1 MKLDIQLFADAE
13 VSIKFDNKVTGEG
26 KLQKYAETLS
36 KINSVVSGM
45 DAGVL
50 KQIESSA
57 NNMQQIDSSAT
68 SLKNKAHAAFDYLA
82 LTKYA
87 GAIKKLGA
95 SFTNLAKQSF
105 DYLENF
111 NLFQVAF
118 QGNYAS
124 AEKFV
129 NKMSEMYG
137 LDESWVVKTTGH
149 FKQLSNAMGITA
161 DTGEKVSKLLT
172 QMSLDISSLYNV
184 DIERAASTLSSAMAG
199 QTKPIRGVA
208 GGDITQ
214 ATLQTTL
221 DKLDIDRTVNQ
232 LSFAE
237 KRLLIIISLTE
248 QLKGSINDMG
258 RTIESPAN
266 QLRIMNEQWE
276 RLNRA
281 VGNVFLPILAKILPY
296 LNAILMV
303 LTEIINL
310 FAKFV
315 QTLLGF
321 SDSDFDYFDEASV
334 SMNDFGNAAKGAT
347 ASVKKLKQGLRGF
360 DKLNNI
366 TTPSAGSSGGGVGA
380 GVGGINPKLLDAF
393 NAAYDDYQRQLDEVE
408 MKATKIRDKIMEW
421 LGFTKLVDDE
431 TGDVSFKFDH
441 ITGGTVLGA
450 LAIGGAIF
458 KGVSMIFKI
467 LKNIGLLK
475 FPLLSK
481 LFGGLFGS
489 KAAGG
494 VSDALNGAGS
504 IGSAVNENAKSLKL
518 PSVKTVLLG
527 LADLAIIV
535 GGLTALVVAIGYLM
549 KIPTVK
555 EATTTGINTV
565 VEIFK
570 GIAKILIPLGL
581 VTAGMVAL
589 GSLGGTGV
597 ASVAMGLADIAIV
610 IIGTEAVMMAIGGL
624 ASLVGSSTITNGIDI
639 TVQVFEGI
647 SKILVPLGILTVG
660 LAAAGLAGGAG
671 AGAIV
676 VGLAD
681 MALVIGGAMGVVT
694 ALGALSQVEFVKNNL
709 DSGID
714 LIVRLF
720 EGLGRIAG
728 AIIGGLVSEA
738 IGSIGKSLPEFGKNL
753 GLFMQN
759 ASPFFDKVSAVN
771 NTVAQSVGYLA
782 DAILKL
788 TAAQVL
794 SGLTSWFTK
803 KIPLSE
809 FGKQLEEFGPSFKF
823 FANDVNALP
832 KSTVEKTKITAE
844 AMLIL
849 IDMANKIPNQGGLLA
864 ALIGDNTLQDF
875 AKMLPEFGKNFTDYS
890 KKVAGVDGKV
900 VTQST
905 NIKEAMLQIIEFAKK
920 IPNEGGVAAFFTGDN
935 GIGKFGEN
943 LKSFGGNF
951 KSYADSVSKINIGSV
966 NSVTNAISSIVDNAK
981 KIKENGLGKVMKDFG
996 DDLKD
1001 SANDIAKF
1009 FKNAFTEGGGKTAGE
1024 SFGKGIVKGIK
1035 NALNNGKI
1043 KLQLKDSDGKNAGG
1057 SYSFKATASYA
1068 RGGLP
1073 PVGQMFIANEKGPEL
1088 VGQIGGQSFVANQ
1101 NQVVDLLDRKL
1112 GEAKANPMNATFII
1126 QVGSRELAK
1135 EVINDLQDMAKTN
1148 GKPITIGG

>member
-1 MKLDIQLFADAE
+1 MRLDIQLFADAE

-45 DAGVL
+45 DSGVL

-57 NNMQQIDSSAT
+57 NNMQQIDSSTA
-68 SLKNKAHAAFDYLA
+68 SLKNKAHAAFDYMA
-82 LTKYA
+82 VTKFA

-95 SFTNLAKQSF
+95 GFTNLAKQSF

-118 QGNYAS
+118 QGNYTN

-129 NKMSEMYG
+129 NKLSEMYG
-137 LDESWVVKTTGH
+137 LDESWLVKTTGK
-149 FKQLSNAMGITA
+149 FKQLSNAMGLVGE
-161 DTGEKVSKLLT
+161 TGEKVSQLLT

-184 DIERAASTLSSAMAG
+184 DIDKAAQTLSSAMAG

-221 DKLDIDRTVNQ
+221 DQLDIDKRVNQ
-232 LSFAE
+232 LTFAE
-237 KRLLIIISLTE
+237 KRLLIIISLTN
-248 QLKGSINDMG
+248 QLKGSINDMS

-266 QLRIMNEQWE
+266 QLRILNEQWN
-276 RLNRA
+276 RLTRA
-281 VGNVFLPILAKILPY
+281 VGNVFLPILAKILPF

-303 LTEIINL
+303 LTEIISL

-315 QTLLGF
+315 QSLLGF

-334 SMNDFGNAAKGAT
+334 SVNNFGKATGNANKEL
-347 ASVKKLKQGLRGF
+347 KKLKQGLRGF

-366 TTPSAGSSGGGVGA
+366 TSPSSGSGGSGVG
-380 GVGGINPKLLDAF
+380 GVGGINPKLLNAF
-393 NAAYDDYQRQLDEVE
+393 NDAYKSYQDQLEDVE
-408 MKATKIRDKIMEW
+408 MKATKIRDTIMEW
-421 LGFTKLVDDE
+421 LGFTKLVDEE

-450 LAIGGAIF
+450 LAVGGAIF
-458 KGVSMIFKI
+458 KGISLIFGI

-504 IGSAVNENAKSLKL
+504 IGEAANNNAKSLKI
-518 PSVKTVLLG
+518 PSVKTILLG

-535 GGLTALVVAIGYLM
+535 AGLTALMLAIGALM
-549 KIPTVK
+549 SIKGVK
-555 EATTTGINTV
+555 EATTRGIQTV
-565 VEIFK
+565 VEVFT
-570 GIAKILIPLGL
+570 GIAKILIPLAV

-597 ASVAMGLADIAIV
+597 GAVAMGLADVAIV
-610 IIGTEAVMMAIGGL
+610 IIGTEAVMMAVGGL
-624 ASLVGSSTITNGIDI
+624 AALVGSSTITSGIDT

-647 SKILVPLGILTVG
+647 SKILLPLGLLTVG

-676 VGLAD
+676 IGLAD
-681 MALVIGGAMGVVT
+681 MALVIGGTMAVVT
-694 ALGALSQVEFVKNNL
+694 ALGALSQLEFVKNNL

-714 LIVRLF
+714 LIVKLF

-728 AIIGGLVSEA
+728 AIVGGLVSEVLN
-738 IGSIGKSLPEFGKNL
+738 SVGKSLPEFGKNL
-753 GLFMQN
+753 GLFMEY
-759 ASPFFDKVSAVN
+759 ASPFFDKVVSVN
-771 NTVAQSVGYLA
+771 TDVAQSVGYLA

-794 SGLTSWFTK
+794 RGLTGWFSK
-803 KIPLSE
+803 RIPLSE
-809 FGKQLEEFGPSFKF
+809 FGEQLKEFGPSFKS
-823 FANDVNALP
+823 FANDLNGIP
-832 KSTVEKTKITAE
+832 KTTVEKTKITAE

-849 IDMANKIPNQGGLLA
+849 IDMANQIPNQGGLLA
-864 ALIGDNTLQDF
+864 ALVGDNTLGDF
-875 AKMLPEFGKNFTDYS
+875 AKMLPNFGLNFADFS
-890 KKVAGVDGKV
+890 KKVAGTDSKV
-900 VTQST
+900 VEKSKD
-905 NIKEAMLQIIEFAKK
+905 IKDAMLNIIEFAKK
-920 IPNEGGVAAFFTGDN
+920 IPNEGGLAAFFAGDN
-935 GIGKFGEN
+935 GLKAFGES
-943 LKSFGGNF
+943 LKSFGASF
-951 KSYADSVSKINIGSV
+951 KSYADSISKIDIANV
-966 NSVTNAISSIVDNAK
+966 NNVTNAISAIVDSAK
-981 KIKENGLGKVMKDFG
+981 KIKDNGLGKTMKSFG

-1001 SANDIAKF
+1001 SADDIAKF
-1009 FKNAFTEGGGKTAGE
+1009 FKTAFTEGGGKSAGE
-1024 SFGKGIVKGIK
+1024 TFGKGIVKGIK
-1035 NALNNGKI
+1035 KAINDGKI
-1043 KLQLKDSDGKNAGG
+1043 KLQLKDSSGNNAGG

-1068 RGGLP
+1068 KGGLP
-1073 PVGQMFIANEKGPEL
+1073 PVGQMFVANEKGPEL

-1101 NQVVDLLDRKL
+1101 NQVVDLLDKKL
-1112 GEAKANPMNATFII
+1112 GDAKANPINATFVI
-1126 QVGSRELAK
+1126 QVGNREIAK
-1135 EVINDLQDMAKTN
+1135 QVINDLQDMAKTN